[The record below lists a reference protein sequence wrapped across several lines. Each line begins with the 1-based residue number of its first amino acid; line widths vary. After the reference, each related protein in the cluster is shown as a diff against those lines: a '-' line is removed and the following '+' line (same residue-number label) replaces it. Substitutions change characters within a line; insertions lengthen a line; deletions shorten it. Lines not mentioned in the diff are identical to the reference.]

1 MAKWLE
7 LVATVGLGVVGLY
20 LVHSIRRQIAVRVAE
35 KRFDAYAALW
45 QELEVASPLRR
56 LTDDGPIT
64 AVERH
69 TLYEHLTHWYYKKG
83 NGMLLS
89 EAARNIYLRAKENL
103 VCDVGDLKPESLRAA
118 ALASD
123 DPDTVR
129 GWASMRQFSLLRT
142 QLRGEIEIY
151 TRPYGEP
158 PAAEDVEFLELCHIN
173 LRREPWRSSLRGQR
187 ASDSGEI

>member
-1 MAKWLE
+1 MTKWIE
-7 LVATVGLGVVGLY
+7 LAATIVLGVVGLY

-45 QELEVASPLRR
+45 SALELASPLRQ
-56 LTDDGPIT
+56 LTGEGPIT
-64 AVERH
+64 PDERRK
-69 TLYEHLTHWYYKKG
+69 LYKCLTSWYYAKG

-89 EAARNIYLRAKENL
+89 ETARNIYLRAKENL
-103 VCDVGDLKPESLRAA
+103 VCAVDDLKPESLRDE

-123 DPDTVR
+123 DPDAVR

-158 PAAEDVEFLELCHIN
+158 PSDADVEFLRLCRVD
-173 LRREPWRSSLRGQR
+173 LKRQPWRSSLRAES
-187 ASDSGEI
+187 ASASREA